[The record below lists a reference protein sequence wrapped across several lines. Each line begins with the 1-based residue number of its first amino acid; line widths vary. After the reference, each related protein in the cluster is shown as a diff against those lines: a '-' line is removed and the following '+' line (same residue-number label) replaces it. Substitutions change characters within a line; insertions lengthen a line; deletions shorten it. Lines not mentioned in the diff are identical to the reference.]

1 MSILIYPLCGY
12 NNGRNYLSCPPLPPP
27 PPSKGIFFVV
37 PNNNM
42 NKTDSVN
49 NEIYILGDFNIN
61 LYLNDS

>member
-1 MSILIYPLCGY
+1 MDIITVGTIY
-12 NNGRNYLSCPPLPPP
+12 RAPPP
-27 PPSKGIFFVV
+27 PPPPPPATPPAPPSKGIFFVV